1 MSGIVPDK
9 QLDAINFFLSRIGIW
24 GSNSTQIGVTNIQV
38 TNLAALVQNAQNAYN
53 AAEIAR
59 NASKAATQAL
69 VDAMRDM
76 RDYGG
81 EMIKLIRTNA
91 EITDNPNVYIL
102 ANIPPVAPPTPLGPP
117 ASPSDLVASL
127 LSSGSVQLKWK
138 GNRAGGTSFRI
149 YRSLKQPGTEPE
161 AFELIGTSEERSF
174 VDSGLPTGLQNATYY
189 IVAIRAGG
197 TSQPSASSAIYFGT
211 GEGNPLEAR
220 KPDIHLAA

>member
-1 MSGIVPDK
+1 MSGIVPDT
-9 QLDAINFFLSRIGIW
+9 QLDAINFFLSRISLW
-24 GSNSTQIGVTNIQV
+24 GSNSTQIGVTNVQV
-38 TNLAALVQNAQNAYN
+38 TNLAALVQSAQNAYN

-69 VDAMRDM
+69 VDALRDM

-91 EITDNPNVYIL
+91 EITNNPNVYIL

-138 GNRAGGTSFRI
+138 GSRAGGTSFRI
-149 YRSLKQPGTEPE
+149 YRSLK
-161 AFELIGTSEERSF
+161 
-174 VDSGLPTGLQNATYY
+174 
-189 IVAIRAGG
+189 
-197 TSQPSASSAIYFGT
+197 
-211 GEGNPLEAR
+211 
-220 KPDIHLAA
+220 